1 MSELRKSQKD
11 FSLDIEDPVG
21 PLEVARENLEAF
33 ADSLI
38 VQDSLRKM
46 VEWMLVLRDILK
58 DPDVS
63 EEERIQTEEELKLL
77 DIAWSAIADSWYE
90 MGISC

>member
-1 MSELRKSQKD
+1 MSQLRKSQKG

-38 VQDSLRKM
+38 VQDSLQKM

-63 EEERIQTEEELKLL
+63 KEERIQTEEELKLL
-77 DIAWSAIADSWYE
+77 DIAWSAIADSWHE
-90 MGISC
+90 AGISC

>member
-1 MSELRKSQKD
+1 MSQLRKSQKG

-38 VQDSLRKM
+38 VQDSLQKM

-63 EEERIQTEEELKLL
+63 KEERIQTEEELKLL
-77 DIAWSAIADSWYE
+77 DIAWSAIADSWHE
-90 MGISC
+90 AAISC

>member
-1 MSELRKSQKD
+1 MSQLRKSQKG

-38 VQDSLRKM
+38 VQDSLQKM

-63 EEERIQTEEELKLL
+63 KEERIQTEEELKLL
-77 DIAWSAIADSWYE
+77 DVAWSAIADSWYE
-90 MGISC
+90 AGISC